1 MIETIEK
8 LNQIALKPSRK
19 IIGLMSGTSL
29 DGLDIALC
37 EVFGNGKSTKIKLLQ
52 FETIVYNN
60 EFRDEIKTIFSKKN
74 IDLEKLCLLNERIGK
89 VHAEMINKKLS
100 DWQIQKNEIDLI
112 ASHGQT
118 IYHAPESLHQ
128 NKTFGNGTLQIG
140 DGDQIAVNTGI
151 ITISD
156 FRQKHIA
163 AGGEGAP
170 LAAYGDFLL
179 YAQEN
184 KSTILLNI
192 GGISNLTYIPSNSSF
207 ENLVC
212 TDIGPGNKL
221 MDLWINKHFSE
232 KQFDQ
237 DAAFAKTGEVHS
249 TLLATLKSHLFFKL
263 PFPKTTGPE
272 LFNLEF
278 IENAIRE
285 CETEDMHA
293 ADVMATLNKFTVDI
307 ICHAI
312 LHFVSANQYCD
323 ISISGGG
330 ANNPLLFK
338 GITDYF
344 PTNTVKIHSNS
355 DAKEAI
361 LFAVLANETIAGDK
375 NTFGSGS
382 AKTPNVSMGKICLPE

>member
-1 MIETIEK
+1 MIESIEK
-8 LNQIALKPSRK
+8 LSQIAHKPSRK

-37 EVFGNGKSTKIKLLQ
+37 EVFGNGKSIKINLLQ
-52 FETIVYNN
+52 FETIEYNN
-60 EFRDEIKTIFSKKN
+60 KFRDEIKTIFSKKN
-74 IDLEKLCLLNERIGK
+74 IDLEKLCLLNEWIGK

-100 DWQIQKNEIDLI
+100 DWQIQKDEIDLI

-128 NKTFGNGTLQIG
+128 HEIFGNGTLQIG

-207 ENLVC
+207 ENVVC

-221 MDLWINKHFSE
+221 MDVWINKHFPE

-237 DAAFAKTGEVHS
+237 DAAFAKTGEVHA
-249 TLLATLKSHLFFKL
+249 TLLATLKSHPFFKL
-263 PFPKTTGPE
+263 SFPKTTGPE

-278 IENAIRE
+278 IESALRE
-285 CETEDMHA
+285 SETEDIQTS
-293 ADVMATLNKFTVDI
+293 DVMATLNKFTVDI
-307 ICHAI
+307 ISHAI
-312 LHFVSANQYCD
+312 QYF
-323 ISISGGG
+323 ISGNPECEIFISGGG
-330 ANNPLLFK
+330 ANNPLLLN
-338 GITDYF
+338 GIADSF
-344 PTNTVKIHSNS
+344 PSNRVAILPNS

-361 LFAVLANETIAGDK
+361 LFAVLANETIAGEKD
-375 NTFGSGS
+375 TFGNGS

>member
-1 MIETIEK
+1 MIESIEK
-8 LNQIALKPSRK
+8 LSQIANKPSRK
-19 IIGLMSGTSL
+19 IIGLMSGSSL

-37 EVFGNGKSTKIKLLQ
+37 EVFGNGKSTKINLLQ
-52 FETIVYNN
+52 FETIEYNN
-60 EFRDEIKTIFSKKN
+60 KFRDEIKTIFSKKN
-74 IDLEKLCLLNERIGK
+74 IDLEKLCLLNEWIGK

-100 DWQIQKNEIDLI
+100 DWQFQKNEIDLI

-128 NKTFGNGTLQIG
+128 HKIFGNGTLQIG
-140 DGDQIAVNTGI
+140 DGDQIAVNTSI

-170 LAAYGDFLL
+170 LAAYGDYLL
-179 YAQEN
+179 YSGEN
-184 KSTILLNI
+184 KSSILLNI
-192 GGISNLTYIPSNSSF
+192 GGISNLTFIPSNSSF
-207 ENLVC
+207 ENVVC

-221 MDLWINKHFSE
+221 MDVWINRHFPE
-232 KQFDQ
+232 KQFDK
-237 DAAFAKTGEVHS
+237 DAAFALTGKVHT
-249 TLLATLKSHLFFKL
+249 TLLAILKSHPFFKL

-278 IENAIRE
+278 IENAIQE
-285 CETEDMHA
+285 SEAENILA

-307 ICHAI
+307 ISHAI
-312 LHFVSANQYCD
+312 QHFISGNQGCE
-323 ISISGGG
+323 IFISGGG
-330 ANNPLLFK
+330 ANNPLLLK
-338 GITDYF
+338 GIADSF
-344 PTNTVKIHSNS
+344 PSNRVAILPNS

-375 NTFGSGS
+375 DTFGNGS

>member
-1 MIETIEK
+1 MIKTIEK
-8 LNQIALKPSRK
+8 LNQIAHKPSRK

-37 EVFGNGKSTKIKLLQ
+37 EVFGNGKSTTIKLLQ
-52 FETIVYNN
+52 FDTIVYDN

-74 IDLEKLCLLNERIGK
+74 IDLEKLCLLNEWIGK

-100 DWQIQKNEIDLI
+100 DWHFQKNEIDLI

-207 ENLVC
+207 ENVVC

-221 MDLWINKHFSE
+221 MDIWINKHFPE
-232 KQFDQ
+232 RQFDQ
-237 DAAFAKTGEVHS
+237 DATFAKNGEVHS
-249 TLLATLKSHLFFKL
+249 TLLATLKSHPFFKL
-263 PFPKTTGPE
+263 SFPKTTGPE
-272 LFNLEF
+272 LFNIEF
-278 IENAIRE
+278 IESALRE
-285 CETEDMHA
+285 SEVAEISAT
-293 ADVMATLNKFTVDI
+293 DVMATLNKFTVDI

-312 LHFVSANQYCD
+312 RHFISGNQDCE
-323 ISISGGG
+323 ILISGGG
-330 ANNPLLFK
+330 ANNPMLFE
-338 GITDYF
+338 GIADFF
-344 PTNTVKIHSNS
+344 PSNHVAKLPDS

-375 NTFGSGS
+375 KTFGNGS

>member
-8 LNQIALKPSRK
+8 LNQIAHKPSRK

-37 EVFGNGKSTKIKLLQ
+37 EVFGNGQSTKINLLQ
-52 FETIVYNN
+52 FETIVYSN

-74 IDLEKLCLLNERIGK
+74 IDLEKLCLLNEWIGK

-100 DWQIQKNEIDLI
+100 DWNININEIDLI

-118 IYHAPESLHQ
+118 IYHAPESLHH
-128 NKTFGNGTLQIG
+128 NTTFGNGTLQIG

-179 YAQEN
+179 YAHEN
-184 KSTILLNI
+184 KSIILLNI

-207 ENLVC
+207 ENVVC

-221 MDLWINKHFSE
+221 MDVWINKIFPE
-232 KQFDQ
+232 KQFDK
-237 DAAFAKTGEVHS
+237 DAEFANTGDVHS
-249 TLLATLKSHLFFKL
+249 TLLASLKSHPFFKIS
-263 PFPKTTGPE
+263 FPKTTGPE
-272 LFNLEF
+272 LFNFEF
-278 IENAIRE
+278 IENCIQE
-285 CETEDMHA
+285 SEVEEIST

-312 LHFVSANQYCD
+312 DHFISGNQDCE
-323 ISISGGG
+323 ILISGGG
-330 ANNPLLFK
+330 ANNPLFLK
-338 GITDYF
+338 GIADYF
-344 PTNTVKIHSNS
+344 PSNHVAKLPDS

-375 NTFGSGS
+375 NTFGNGS
-382 AKTPNVSMGKICLPE
+382 AKTPNISMGKICLPE

>member
-1 MIETIEK
+1 MIETIQK
-8 LNQIALKPSRK
+8 LNQIANKSSRK

-37 EVFGNGKSTKIKLLQ
+37 EVHGNGKTTKIQLLQ
-52 FETIVYNN
+52 FETIEYNN
-60 EFRDEIKTIFSKKN
+60 EFREEIKNIFSKKI
-74 IDLEKLCLLNERIGK
+74 IDLEKLCLLNVWIGK
-89 VHAEMINKKLS
+89 VHAEMINNKLK
-100 DWQIQKNEIDLI
+100 DWRIQNNEIDLI

-128 NKTFGNGTLQIG
+128 NKNFGNGTLQIG
-140 DGDQIAVNTGI
+140 DGDQIAVRTGI

-179 YAQEN
+179 YSQQSQ
-184 KSTILLNI
+184 STILLNI
-192 GGISNLTYIPSNSSF
+192 GGISNLTFLPTDCSF
-207 ENLVC
+207 ENTVC

-221 MDLWINKHFSE
+221 MDVWINKYFPE
-232 KQFDQ
+232 KQFDK
-237 DAAFAKTGEVHS
+237 DAAFAITGEVHP
-249 TLLATLKSHLFFKL
+249 TLLATLKSHPFFKL

-278 IENAIRE
+278 IENAIVE
-285 CETEDMHA
+285 SETENIPT
-293 ADVMATLNKFTVDI
+293 ADAMATLNRFTVDI

-312 LHFVSANQYCD
+312 QHFISGNQDCE
-323 ISISGGG
+323 ILISGGG

-338 GITDYF
+338 GIADF
-344 PTNTVKIHSNS
+344 FSSNRIAILPDS
-355 DAKEAI
+355 DAKEVI
-361 LFAVLANETIAGDK
+361 LFAVLANETIAGNK
-375 NTFGSGS
+375 NTFGNGS

>member
-207 ENLVC
+207 ENIVC

-221 MDLWINKHFSE
+221 MDLWINKHFPE

-249 TLLATLKSHLFFKL
+249 TLLATLKSHPFFKL

-312 LHFVSANQYCD
+312 LHFVSANQDCD
-323 ISISGGG
+323 IFISGGG

-338 GITDYF
+338 GIADYF
-344 PTNTVKIHSNS
+344 PSNTVKILSNS

-375 NTFGSGS
+375 NTFGNGS

>member
-1 MIETIEK
+1 MIESIEK
-8 LNQIALKPSRK
+8 LSQIAHKNSRK

-37 EVFGNGKSTKIKLLQ
+37 EVFENGKSTKINLLQ
-52 FETIVYNN
+52 FETIDYHIELKN
-60 EFRDEIKTIFSKKN
+60 EIKTIFSKKI
-74 IDLEKLCLLNERIGK
+74 IDLEKLCLLNEWIGK

-100 DWQIQKNEIDLI
+100 DWNINNNEIDLI

-118 IYHAPESLHQ
+118 IYHAPESLHH
-128 NKTFGNGTLQIG
+128 NTSFGNGTLQIG

-163 AGGEGAP
+163 ACGEGAP
-170 LAAYGDFLL
+170 LAAYGDYLL

-192 GGISNLTYIPSNSSF
+192 GGISNLTYIPSNSNF
-207 ENLVC
+207 ENVVC

-221 MDLWINKHFSE
+221 MDIWINKHFPE

-237 DAAFAKTGEVHS
+237 DAAFANSGEVHT
-249 TLLATLKSHLFFKL
+249 TLLATLKSHPFFKL

-272 LFNLEF
+272 LFNIEF
-278 IENAIRE
+278 IETALQE
-285 CETEDMHA
+285 SETKDIPA
-293 ADVMATLNKFTVDI
+293 ADVMATLNKFTVDRI
-307 ICHAI
+307 SHAI
-312 LHFVSANQYCD
+312 NHFVSGNQDCD
-323 ISISGGG
+323 ILISGGG

-338 GITDYF
+338 GIADFF
-344 PTNTVKIHSNS
+344 PSNHVAVLPNS

-361 LFAVLANETIAGDK
+361 LFAVLANETIAGNK
-375 NTFGSGS
+375 NTFGNGS
-382 AKTPNVSMGKICLPE
+382 AKTPNVSMGKICLPV